1 MRFVLMITLIS
12 SLCVYGDTG
21 IQDDWSGG
29 PGQEA
34 PVTEWGDTFLE
45 SFLID
50 WSGTPGSISLD
61 QTVEHFQIDIQ
72 SGMKWVRPCQMN
84 DDDSPD
90 VIIFIYDGMNP
101 RSLYWYK
108 SMYNATIW
116 FQRLIYEGDGIKDAC
131 SADIDND
138 GDYDVVAVSEL
149 PSDAF
154 LWYERLNYL
163 GTQWEKHEIA
173 SANYANIIQVLD
185 FDGDGDSDF
194 AGIIDSGVSWWEN
207 QNNGADWVQHE
218 IVSGTTIGLSSLDI
232 ADYDADG
239 DIDAL
244 SGSVTNQICL
254 FRNPGNDDPW
264 DVDVIEYP
272 TGDFYSASFADI
284 DGEGYLDIVSVARV
298 VSPARSSESEML
310 WFEETGGNWI
320 PHIISASN
328 ITPLYVYPGDFNGD
342 GVQDLFTSVAADS
355 FHTAWWES
363 VNPSENDWIV
373 HPIYDD
379 SLNTL
384 CVSIADIDL
393 DGKDDIVARRGWR
406 SYWWNL
412 NSGFPA
418 DTCHLESSILYVED
432 VDWGS
437 IDWTA
442 EEPSGTSVFFEVRSS
457 DDYADMGAW
466 SHLITSPGSL
476 APHLVNSESFVQ
488 YRASLQTVD
497 STLTPTLD
505 NVVLTW
511 TTLGIEGSGE
521 GTDTAFGIIDNPAV
535 GTALLSI
542 SIPSSLHA
550 RVDIYDITGRLAV
563 TALEEELSP
572 GSHTVHVSG
581 LLPGLYLCRFQ
592 AGDTKLTE
600 RLTVIR

>member
-12 SLCVYGDTG
+12 TLCVYGDTG

-61 QTVEHFQIDIQ
+61 QTVEHFQIDYQTGI
-72 SGMKWVRPCQMN
+72 KWVRPCQMN

-90 VIIFIYDGMNP
+90 VILFIDDGSNP
-101 RSLYWYK
+101 RRLYWYK

-138 GDYDVVAVSEL
+138 GDYDVVVASEFS
-149 PSDAF
+149 SDAF
-154 LWYERLNYL
+154 HWYERLNYL

-173 SANYANIIQVLD
+173 GYLTCPKKVYVTD
-185 FDGDGDSDF
+185 FDGDSDSDVV
-194 AGIIDSGVSWWEN
+194 GIYSHSVSWWEN
-207 QNNGADWVQHE
+207 QNNGANWVKHE
-218 IVSGTTIGLSSLDI
+218 IKENYVHNVFSIDI
-232 ADYDADG
+232 ADYDDDG
-239 DIDAL
+239 DKDAL
-244 SGSVTNQICL
+244 CASNMNEIYL

-272 TGDFYSASFADI
+272 TDYFYSASFADI
-284 DGEGYLDIVSVARV
+284 DGEGYLDIVSV
-298 VSPARSSESEML
+298 ARSSESEML

-320 PHIISASN
+320 PHIIGASN
-328 ITPLYVYPGDFNGD
+328 TTPFNAYPGDFNGD
-342 GVQDLFTSVAADS
+342 GVQDICTSPADD
-355 FHTAWWES
+355 FHAAWWES

-384 CVSIADIDL
+384 CLSIADIDL
-393 DGKDDIVARRGWR
+393 DGKDDVVARMGWR

-418 DTCHLESSILYVED
+418 DTCRLESSILYVED
-432 VDWGS
+432 VSWGS

-442 EEPSGTSVFFEVRSS
+442 EEPSGTSVSFEVRSS
-457 DDYADMGAW
+457 DDYAEMGAW
-466 SHLITSPGSL
+466 SSLITTPGSL
-476 APHLVNSESFVQ
+476 APYLVNSESFVQ

-511 TTLGIEGSGE
+511 TTLGIEGSGG
-521 GTDTAFGIIDNPAV
+521 GTDIAFGIIDNPAV

-550 RVDIYDITGRLAV
+550 RIDIYDITGRLVV

-581 LLPGLYLCRFQ
+581 LLPGLYLCRLQ
-592 AGDTKLTE
+592 AGDTELTE